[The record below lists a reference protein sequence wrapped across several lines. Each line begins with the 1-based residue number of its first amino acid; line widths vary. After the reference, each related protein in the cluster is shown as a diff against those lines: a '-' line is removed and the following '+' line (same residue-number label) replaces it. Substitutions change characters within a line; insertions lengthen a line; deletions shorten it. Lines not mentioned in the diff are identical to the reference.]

1 MARDDFPPKT
11 IETLKARVAHRCSN
25 PDCRVPTSA
34 PSDKNKVTSIGIA
47 AHICA
52 ASPGGPR
59 FNSSMTPVERK
70 SINNAIWLCS
80 NCSIDIDR
88 DIVRYSVEIL
98 NEWKEKAEYA
108 ARSELGKKLPSGSE
122 TIDTVAAALTGFP
135 KDYLA
140 NAISNVHQASQ
151 KSLEKL
157 DPRFHVKTTYTEG
170 MTSIGIYAKENV
182 EGSMI
187 ISGNNIEQ
195 YLQKYK
201 FLLEHGTDL
210 ELESDSITM
219 EGSALLK
226 ELFEKG
232 NGVLKIS
239 KPKLAATQKLWLVE
253 RHTSLLES
261 FDDIQGA
268 ISFGAKTFSF
278 KGNACQDLF
287 NLTYQKSF
295 DENDDKANITISLS
309 LHQWEGIS
317 LTSLPFFE
325 KLHSLFERMSNGW
338 EMFTSLEIAGTR
350 VFVSKGSCLDRWEYV
365 ADTASLLHY
374 VSCCRTV
381 TRYFGMD
388 IPFSPEISY
397 TSDDHRKISEA
408 ADIVEGRKFFDA
420 HLLSSNPTCKLIVD
434 DDCAILDV
442 LQRMVQPSTI
452 QIDDPTLEEVTVFG
466 ERLTLPSRVITLEN
480 VLPRVQS
487 PILALKKGDA
497 VSVEWVPQDNF
508 QCSIRYKS

>member
-1 MARDDFPPKT
+1 M
-11 IETLKARVAHRCSN
+11 
-25 PDCRVPTSA
+25 
-34 PSDKNKVTSIGIA
+34 
-47 AHICA
+47 
-52 ASPGGPR
+52 SPE
-59 FNSSMTPVERK
+59 ERK

-98 NEWKEKAEYA
+98 YEWKDKAEDA
-108 ARSELGKKLPSGSE
+108 ARAELGKKLPSESE

-157 DPRFHVKTTYTEG
+157 DPRFHVKTTYTED
-170 MTSIGIYAKENV
+170 MTSFGIYAKENV
-182 EGSMI
+182 ECSMRI
-187 ISGNNIEQ
+187 GGVNIEQ
-195 YLQKYK
+195 YLRKYK
-201 FLLEHGTDL
+201 LFFEHGTDL

-226 ELFEKG
+226 EIFEKG
-232 NGVLKIS
+232 NGVLNIS
-239 KPKLAATQKLWLVE
+239 KPKLEATQKLWLVE

-261 FDDIQGA
+261 FDDIQGG
-268 ISFGAKTFSF
+268 ISFGTKTFSF
-278 KGNACQDLF
+278 KGNACRNLF
-287 NLTYQKSF
+287 NLTYQQSF

-317 LTSLPFFE
+317 ITTLPFFE
-325 KLHSLFERMSNGW
+325 KLHSLFERMSKGW

-350 VFVSKGSCLDRWEYV
+350 VFVSKGSRVDRWEYV

-374 VSCCRTV
+374 VSCCRSV
-381 TRYFGMD
+381 ARYFGMD

-397 TSDDHRKISEA
+397 TSEDHRMISEA
-408 ADIVEGRKFFDA
+408 ADIVDGRRLFNVN
-420 HLLSSNPTCKLIVD
+420 LLLSNPTCELIVD
-434 DDCAILDV
+434 DGCAILDM
-442 LQRMVQPSTI
+442 LQRMDQPSTI
-452 QIDDPTLEEVTVFG
+452 QIDDHTLEEVTVFG

-480 VLPRVQS
+480 VLPRVQG
-487 PILALKKGDA
+487 PLLALKKGDA